1 MIFDRLNLYLL
12 NVAVVMLPL
21 FYGDSIAVGYG
32 EGAAGRRR
40 VGASPYEV
48 LGYLQ
53 QDLAKDPT
61 AFQGKLVNL
70 STGVSN
76 NPTDF
81 SSIEKQLELLKRA
94 GATVNLLGASK
105 QRYSTQ
111 NQQLADLSKK
121 YGINFLGG
129 FEAGSDQV
137 HPLSYSSYNGLN
149 LNQPVSTETTE
160 VTTSTPASTPTTTE
174 EKVQKVLAKYK
185 GIAGDLNKTT
195 GEFTEREWT
204 PEETER
210 YARYK
215 DLK

>member
-12 NVAVVMLPL
+12 NVAVVVMPL

-32 EGAAGRRR
+32 QDAPGRRR

-53 QDLAKDPT
+53 QDLAKDPS
-61 AFQGKLVNL
+61 AFQGQLINL

-76 NPTDF
+76 DPSDF
-81 SSIEKQLELLKRA
+81 TSIQKQLELLTKA

-105 QRYSTQ
+105 QRYSAQ
-111 NQQLADLSKK
+111 NQQLEDLSKK
-121 YGINFLGG
+121 FGVNFLGG

-149 LNQPVSTETTE
+149 LNQPTAIKPTQSTF
-160 VTTSTPASTPTTTE
+160 TPATTE

-185 GIAGDLNKTT
+185 GVAGDLNKAT
-195 GEFTEREWT
+195 GEFTERQWT

-215 DLK
+215 QLNK